1 MAAKFIV
8 TDLSYLL
15 GSIPFSFLLT
25 RMATDLAVRYLG
37 SGNTILEP
45 RMHSGLLA
53 LVLGL
58 VVVVLDAMK
67 GALAVTLSAEIDNH
81 EATGALSAMFVAVG
95 HLYPVWLKF
104 DGGKGVSTAG
114 GGFAVVPPVST
125 LVGFVCFIGT
135 VPVTRFVSLGSTMAT
150 FALALMLAIN
160 GESANVLIAGFAV
173 FALIVFRHRGNI
185 GRLAL
190 GSERRLTSWMPVG
203 GRNVI

>member
-8 TDLSYLL
+8 IDLSYLL

-25 RMATDLAVRYLG
+25 RMATGLDVRYLG

-45 RMHSGLLA
+45 RMYSGLLA

-114 GGFAVVPPVST
+114 GGFAVVAPVST
-125 LVGFVCFIGT
+125 LVSFV
-135 VPVTRFVSLGSTMAT
+135 
-150 FALALMLAIN
+150 
-160 GESANVLIAGFAV
+160 
-173 FALIVFRHRGNI
+173 
-185 GRLAL
+185 
-190 GSERRLTSWMPVG
+190 W
-203 GRNVI
+203 